1 MKNWI
6 IRTKTNYILG
16 PVSREKLIE
25 LIHSGSLTDEDEL
38 CSGNGFW
45 FYFREKDLLDHYL
58 LNGHKQGF
66 NPVSEAL
73 NEKKLREENGPK
85 DNNSEVDDITVIMKS
100 K

>member
-1 MKNWI
+1 MKNWL

-25 LIHSGSLTDEDEL
+25 LIDTGSLTDEDEI

-45 FYFREKDLLDHYL
+45 FYFREKDLLNHYL
-58 LNGHKQGF
+58 INGQKQEF

-73 NEKKLREENGPK
+73 NEKKIRQDNHK
-85 DNNSEVDDITVIMKS
+85 DQNSEVDDITVIMKS